1 MNEENKYYTPE
12 LSEFFIGFEYE
23 RRDTDIWHKC
33 KFNGYDFS
41 DVHTLMNKAQIGVL
55 ALECKT
61 AEEFERRK
69 FELPFAEKLNK
80 QLILNN
86 PNIYKNRI
94 RVQFLDKE
102 DIESLGWNYD
112 KTYSGLNEDMFTT
125 DDFILDY
132 DYELKFCR
140 IYYRENNGDI
150 TRFSGYIKNKSEL
163 KRIMQQVGI

>member
-94 RVQFLDKE
+94 RVPFLDKE
-102 DIESLGWNYD
+102 DIIDLGWNNLSRDGFY
-112 KTYSGLNEDMFTT
+112 GFLLNEHHLCFNEET
-125 DDFILDY
+125 
-132 DYELKFCR
+132 
-140 IYYRENNGDI
+140 NNYMI
-150 TRFSGYIKNKSEL
+150 TKHNSKTVKNHNVFNGKIKNKSEL
-163 KRIMQQVGI
+163 KKLMKQIGI

>member
-94 RVQFLDKE
+94 RVPFLDKE
-102 DIESLGWNYD
+102 DIIDLGWKILFGDDLVFEKKVNNALY
-112 KTYSGLNEDMFTT
+112 TLIIHYSNRLEIRCSNPSISYGGFYG
-125 DDFILDY
+125 I
-132 DYELKFCR
+132 
-140 IYYRENNGDI
+140 
-150 TRFSGYIKNKSEL
+150 IKNKSEL
-163 KRIMQQVGI
+163 KKLMQQVGI